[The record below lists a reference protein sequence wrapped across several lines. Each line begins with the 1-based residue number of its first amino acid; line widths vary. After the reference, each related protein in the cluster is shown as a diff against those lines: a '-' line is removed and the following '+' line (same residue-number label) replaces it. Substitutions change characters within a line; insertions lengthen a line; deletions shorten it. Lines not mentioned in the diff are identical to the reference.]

1 MTWRDFVLQWS
12 ALDVQ
17 RWLNDAPAR
26 TVYDWREGKTSPP
39 EWLRPI
45 LRSHI
50 LKLSKTKKPNKKRQG
65 DR

>member
-1 MTWRDFVLQWS
+1 MTWKDFVLQWS

-39 EWLRPI
+39 EWLQPI
-45 LRSHI
+45 LRSHL
-50 LKLSKTKKPNKKRQG
+50 LKKSKKPNKGRQG
-65 DR
+65 NR